1 MNLPDVVLVVRQM
14 ITVWNYDYIVDVEIH
29 QTGVIKSQVTA
40 NICANIP
47 KMYAWCMGA
56 KKPSTLHRVKKLLCS
71 PDYFGICIGDD
82 KKSLL
87 L

>member
-47 KMYAWCMGA
+47 KIYTWRMGA
-56 KKPSTLHRVKKLLCS
+56 K
-71 PDYFGICIGDD
+71 
-82 KKSLL
+82 
-87 L
+87 